1 MANTKN
7 SQAAKIRQQ
16 IIAWLQDD
24 QTSEV
29 VSEEKF
35 PGIRGIRA
43 VKLRAMLGKLGY
55 VQSVV
60 MGAVSA
66 APSIDP
72 RIKKAAVKPR
82 EVYYYF
88 DANTP
93 APAKVQ
99 RQEQRAA
106 AAHETTPA
114 ATSATGSSAVHI
126 KTTGLT
132 GLSGTTAFKQVLTA
146 NEQLTAAVDGLL
158 TAAQDERPLS
168 DLELTFLTEFSTKLA
183 QQTEALQNFTTQS
196 RIERLRRL

>member
-16 IIAWLQDD
+16 IIAWLQDE

-35 PGIRGIRA
+35 PGIHGIRA
-43 VKLRAMLGKLGY
+43 VKLREMLGKLGY

-88 DANTP
+88 DNSVP
-93 APAKVQ
+93 APAKIQ

-106 AAHETTPA
+106 ANSTTPTA
-114 ATSATGSSAVHI
+114 SAKIATSAVHI
-126 KTTGLT
+126 KTTNLP
-132 GLSGTTAFKQVLTA
+132 GLSGTPAFKALLAA
-146 NEQLTAAVDGLL
+146 NEQVTAAVDELL
-158 TAAQDERPLS
+158 TAAQNQRPLS
-168 DLELTFLTEFSTKLA
+168 DLELNFLTEFATKTA
-183 QQTEALQNFTTQS
+183 QQTEALQNFTAQS
-196 RIERLRRL
+196 RIDRLRHL

>member
-106 AAHETTPA
+106 AAHKTTPA

-158 TAAQDERPLS
+158 TAAQDERPLT

>member
-16 IIAWLQDD
+16 IITWLQDD

-43 VKLRAMLGKLGY
+43 VKLRDMLGKLGY
-55 VQSVV
+55 VSSVV

-66 APSIDP
+66 APSIDH

-88 DANTP
+88 DSNTP

-99 RQEQRAA
+99 RQG
-106 AAHETTPA
+106 
-114 ATSATGSSAVHI
+114 STGSHCRNGHSDTSSLVSSCSHDPNDRAHR
-126 KTTGLT
+126 TLWYA
-132 GLSGTTAFKQVLTA
+132 SFQTAGCGQRSF
-146 NEQLTAAVDGLL
+146 G
-158 TAAQDERPLS
+158 
-168 DLELTFLTEFSTKLA
+168 
-183 QQTEALQNFTTQS
+183 
-196 RIERLRRL
+196 